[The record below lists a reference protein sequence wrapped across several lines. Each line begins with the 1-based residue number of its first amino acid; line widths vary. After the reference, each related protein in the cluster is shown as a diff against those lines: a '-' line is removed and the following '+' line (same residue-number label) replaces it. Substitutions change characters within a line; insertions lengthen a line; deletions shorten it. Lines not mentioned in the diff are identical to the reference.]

1 MSENFLKIGDEIELI
16 PEKLVYEGS
25 AIARAGGFPVFVDGA
40 CPGDKLKVK
49 ITKANK
55 NYAPGISLK

>member
-25 AIARAGGFPVFVDGA
+25 AIARAGGVTVFVDGA
-40 CPGDKLKVK
+40 CPG
-49 ITKANK
+49 
-55 NYAPGISLK
+55 ISLKLK